1 MFIDYQLL
9 KNKTDCLK
17 FKSCMLKS
25 QLIAWIQTR
34 GQRETNSTMKNA
46 SRVNQYSK
54 NFGIEILR
62 KMTNLDFE
70 SEKSSD

>member
-1 MFIDYQLL
+1 
-9 KNKTDCLK
+9 
-17 FKSCMLKS
+17 MLKS

-46 SRVNQYSK
+46 SRVNQYSN
-54 NFGIEILR
+54 NFGIEILQ